1 MKKKLFS
8 CILFCFLLVALTT
21 SLARAATATVSL
33 SPSTLTVDAY
43 PETFYVNI
51 TISDASDVFGW
62 QIVLLFNAS
71 ILQCIDAEVPP
82 DNIFGSG
89 AIAPS
94 PIIDNTNG
102 KVTYGANIP
111 PGAGTFNGS
120 GLLCKIVFNATAM
133 GETELTF
140 DTDPAHPFYSYIY
153 NDNMEDLPADFIP
166 GTVTVIDEFAF
177 PVFVLTLVSLTT
189 AAIFF
194 SKYKIRSKIH

>member
-1 MKKKLFS
+1 MKKKLFPYV
-8 CILFCFLLVALTT
+8 LFGFLLVFLTAP
-21 SLARAATATVSL
+21 LAQATTATVSV

-71 ILQCIDAEVPP
+71 ILQCVDAEVPP
-82 DNIFGSG
+82 DNIFGGG

-102 KVTYGANIP
+102 KVTFGANAP

-120 GLLCKIVFNATAM
+120 GLLCKIMFNATAM

-140 DTDPAHPFYSYIY
+140 DTDPTHAFYSYIY
-153 NDNMEDLPADFIP
+153 NDDMADLPAEFIP
-166 GTVTVIDEFAF
+166 GSVTVINEFAL
-177 PVFVLTLVSLTT
+177 PVFLLALVSLTV

-194 SKYKIRSKIH
+194 SKSKVRSNIH